1 MQEFIHHKVDI
12 YEDLLKEFNKIQIL
26 LGDRSFEFER
36 RFEEFSRSL
45 LTYFQ
50 TSGNTSVEAE
60 ILKIMNSVLTVKK
73 GFDPVKMEKI
83 LIGRREMFWGF
94 AFSATESIFEIL
106 RKILD
111 TEKLK
116 LDEGGSLI
124 SGLILS
130 LIQNKILDDAKI
142 AELNSIANIELYW
155 TQIIAQNESIA
166 NINKKLRM
174 TLLAE
179 DIYLLFEENLAKIN
193 T

>member
-12 YEDLLKEFNKIQIL
+12 YEDFLKEFNKIQVL

-36 RFEEFSRSL
+36 RFEEFSQSL

-116 LDEGGSLI
+116 LDEGEALI
-124 SGLILS
+124 AGLILS
-130 LIQNKILDDAKI
+130 LIQNNILDDAKI

>member
-174 TLLAE
+174 NLLAE

>member
-116 LDEGGSLI
+116 LDEGEALI
-124 SGLILS
+124 AGLILS
-130 LIQNKILDDAKI
+130 LIQNNILDDAKI